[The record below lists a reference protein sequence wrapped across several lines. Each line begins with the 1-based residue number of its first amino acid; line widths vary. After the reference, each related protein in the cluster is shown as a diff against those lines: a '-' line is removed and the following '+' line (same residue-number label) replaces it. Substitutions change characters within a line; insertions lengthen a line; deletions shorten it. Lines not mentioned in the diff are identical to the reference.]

1 MFGKKKERHKSGE
14 ALNIEENGT
23 LQQSSL
29 NPATS
34 LREQGDIIEGRDE
47 LTPETHVDVLIALSY
62 TFKTRLD
69 CV

>member
-23 LQQSSL
+23 RQQSSL
-29 NPATS
+29 NPGTS

-47 LTPETHVDVLIALSY
+47 LTPETRWRIDRFELYNKVYIQN
-62 TFKTRLD
+62 
-69 CV
+69 

>member
-23 LQQSSL
+23 RQQSSL
-29 NPATS
+29 NPGTS

-47 LTPETHVDVLIALSY
+47 LTPET
-62 TFKTRLD
+62 R
-69 CV
+69 